1 MHTMYR
7 FLFLN
12 HFLPKG
18 EGYVS
23 KCAVGSRVGM
33 SKLKDLICITCS
45 VETTFSEKKNR
56 FHKKVA
62 FSGNE
67 RFAQISTAT

>member
-7 FLFLN
+7 LLFLSLLLLK

-33 SKLKDLICITCS
+33 SKLKKFDLNNMLIL
-45 VETTFSEKKNR
+45 
-56 FHKKVA
+56 
-62 FSGNE
+62 
-67 RFAQISTAT
+67 AQLG

>member
-7 FLFLN
+7 LIFLSLLLLN

-33 SKLKDLICITCS
+33 SKLKNLICITCSSELSS

-62 FSGNE
+62 FSG
-67 RFAQISTAT
+67 